1 MVYSAIQVLHVNVLV
16 IIKDQVI
23 IIFIGQIHLPHLRI
37 RKYLRIPCRSVG
49 TSVGLLWPWT
59 PWKMSKFFNPL
70 KGLWYSIPQTYQM
83 SYWVRWKRLDNP
95 KSLCAIFSTNS
106 MLFGSFYVSYLIF
119 LPTLYLLLLK
129 MILEGGSFWI
139 YWQNSM
145 FTFILISQLI
155 ANGLHGALGKVV
167 QEAVEEVPRKDT
179 DRNLL

>member
-1 MVYSAIQVLHVNVLV
+1 MVCSAIQVHVNVLV

-119 LPTLYLLLLK
+119 LPT
-129 MILEGGSFWI
+129 
-139 YWQNSM
+139 
-145 FTFILISQLI
+145 FILISQLI
-155 ANGLHGALGKVV
+155 ANGLHGAHGKVV

-179 DRNLL
+179 DQHLL

>member
-1 MVYSAIQVLHVNVLV
+1 MVCSAIQVHVNVLV

-23 IIFIGQIHLPHLRI
+23 LIFIGQIHFPHLRI

-49 TSVGLLWPWT
+49 TSVGLLWPLT

-129 MILEGGSFWI
+129 LILEGGSFWI
-139 YWQNSM
+139 SWQINGM
-145 FTFILISQLI
+145 YTFILISQLI